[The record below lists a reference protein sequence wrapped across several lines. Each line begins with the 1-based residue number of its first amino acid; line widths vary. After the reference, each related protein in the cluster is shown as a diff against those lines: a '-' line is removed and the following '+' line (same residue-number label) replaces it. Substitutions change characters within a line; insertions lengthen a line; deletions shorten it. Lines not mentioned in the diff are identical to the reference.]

1 MLVAQTCDHGPIWPG
16 YLITEELAERGL
28 ARLRDEGHE
37 VDVRLGLRPE
47 QLLEVVPGAAALII
61 RSETQ
66 VTAEVLAA
74 GTDLVVV
81 GRAGIGLDNVDVAEA
96 TRRGVMVCNA
106 PLSNIVTAAE
116 HTMALL
122 LSAAR
127 NVPQA
132 DAALKQGKWQRS
144 KWTGVEMHGKTL
156 GLLGLG
162 RIGTLV
168 AQRAYAFGMR
178 LVAWDPWMSPDR
190 ARKLGVELLD
200 LEEVVRQADFISIH
214 LLKSPGERRPGR
226 ARSCCPTP
234 SRPCGSSTWPA
245 AGSSTRPPWPRPS
258 PRAASPA
265 PPSTCSP
272 RSRPPSRPC
281 SACPPWSSPPTSAPA
296 PSRPRTRRGR
306 PSASRSRLAL
316 AGEFVP
322 YAVNIDASEAA
333 EAVRP
338 FLPLAER
345 LGRIWASLG
354 EGEPK
359 SLAVDYQGQLADY
372 DTRILT
378 LAVLKG
384 VLGAAG
390 AGPVSYVNAPQLA
403 EARGLD
409 VQESRTAAAHD
420 YVNLITLSG
429 DGHSLA
435 GSLFGLRDE
444 ARLVMVDDHTVD
456 IPPARHMVVVR
467 NDDRPGMIGL
477 VGVDPRQGG
486 DQHLRHGRRP
496 LAVGRRRPHGALDR
510 PGPAGRGPRRAQRR
524 RGHPPRGDGG
534 PGVAAAGGCAGLYR
548 QGSTLHTGGARR
560 TQPVGRATPQE
571 VNPLSRPRS
580 AAKGLANKSRSSA
593 ASRPKGLAGTVHWV
607 PGPGGSAA
615 LTSTC

>member
-1 MLVAQTCDHGPIWPG
+1 MVRVLVS
-16 YLITEELAERGL
+16 EELAERGL
-28 ARLRDEGHE
+28 TRLRDEGHE
-37 VDVRLGLRPE
+37 VDVRLGLSPAE
-47 QLLEVVPGAAALII
+47 LLEAVRGAAALII

-66 VTAEVLAA
+66 VTAEVLGA

-81 GRAGIGLDNVDVAEA
+81 GRAGIGLDNVDVAAA
-96 TRRGVMVCNA
+96 TRAGVMVCNA

-122 LSAAR
+122 LSSAR
-127 NVPQA
+127 NVAQA
-132 DAALKQGKWQRS
+132 DAALKQGLWQRS
-144 KWTGVEMHGKTL
+144 KWTGVELHGKTL

-190 ARKLGVELLD
+190 ARKLGVELLE

-214 LLKSPGERRPGR
+214 LLKTPESVGLVGEDLLAHAKPTLRIINVARGGIVDETALAAAIAEGRIAGAAIDVFAKEPTTESPLFGLPSVVVTPHLGASTVEAQDKAGETI
-226 ARSCCPTP
+226 AEQVS
-234 SRPCGSSTWPA
+234 
-245 AGSSTRPPWPRPS
+245 
-258 PRAASPA
+258 
-265 PPSTCSP
+265 
-272 RSRPPSRPC
+272 
-281 SACPPWSSPPTSAPA
+281 
-296 PSRPRTRRGR
+296 
-306 PSASRSRLAL
+306 LAL

-322 YAVNIDASEAA
+322 YAVNVDASEAA

-345 LGRIWASLG
+345 LGRIWASIE

-384 VLGAAG
+384 VLGAGG

-409 VQESRTAAAHD
+409 LQESRTAAAHD
-420 YVNLITLSG
+420 YVNLITLRG

-456 IPPARHMVVVR
+456 IPPARHMVMVR

-477 VGVDPRQGG
+477 VGS
-486 DQHLRHGRRP
+486 LLGR
-496 LAVGRRRPHGALDR
+496 AGVNISDMDVGRSSS
-510 PGPAGRGPRRAQRR
+510 
-524 RGHPPRGDGG
+524 
-534 PGVAAAGGCAGLYR
+534 GVAALMVL
-548 QGSTLHTGGARR
+548 STDDALSAE
-560 TQPVGRATPQE
+560 VVAELRAAEGILQ
-571 VNPLSRPRS
+571 V
-580 AAKGLANKSRSSA
+580 A
-593 ASRPKGLAGTVHWV
+593 TVDQD
-607 PGPGGSAA
+607 
-615 LTSTC
+615 